1 MYLDSQEGPQKLPE
15 AFHPIEELPATERRL
30 PRIQDLI
37 IEIQNRLLE
46 NTAIK
51 SIVLAGEGEPTLR
64 LEDLVDLVELV
75 KKLKSELP
83 VRVTTNGLVTSD
95 DVAQKLVES
104 GVSKVSVALM
114 TAEADQYDKLMHPM
128 VDNAHWHVCQFIE
141 QAIQAGLDVET
152 TAIDRED
159 VDKEKTE
166 ELSRSLRVTSPIRW
180 RTYFE

>member
-1 MYLDSQEGPQKLPE
+1 
-15 AFHPIEELPATERRL
+15 
-30 PRIQDLI
+30 
-37 IEIQNRLLE
+37 
-46 NTAIK
+46 
-51 SIVLAGEGEPTLR
+51 
-64 LEDLVDLVELV
+64 
-75 KKLKSELP
+75 
-83 VRVTTNGLVTSD
+83 
-95 DVAQKLVES
+95 
-104 GVSKVSVALM
+104 M

-128 VDNAHWHVCQFIE
+128 VDNAHWHVRQFIE